1 MRKLLLIKKQ
11 KEWDKELEKEKVT
24 LPIEEF
30 YKKLDYKDKEIIL
43 NNKEI
48 LLKAIEQLNI
58 KEKSIFINLSYNQ
71 VFKQPFIF
79 EKVNLD
85 NIINDYTE
93 FLFELKEK
101 LNLKLNLDLFIS
113 LSKLENIYYINSKYK
128 IGKNL
133 IEKIENNKE
142 LRKEIGN
149 INILEE
155 IKTNDMLN
163 NIITRNIRYL
173 TNLLKI
179 KKSNTELDFNVKKY
193 FDIETI
199 KNF

>member
-1 MRKLLLIKKQ
+1 MRKMLLIKKQ

-24 LPIEEF
+24 LPIEDL

-43 NNKEI
+43 NNKKI
-48 LLKAIEQLNI
+48 LLKAISQLNI
-58 KEKSIFINLSYNQ
+58 KDMSWVISLYGYYNQ
-71 VFKQPFIF
+71 SFRLG
-79 EKVNLD
+79 KVSFD
-85 NIINDYTE
+85 NIAKDYTE

-101 LNLKLNLDLFIS
+101 LNIKLNLDLFIS

-128 IGKNL
+128 VGDEL
-133 IEKIENNKE
+133 IQKIENNNE

-149 INILEE
+149 VKIKEE
-155 IKTNDMLN
+155 IKRNDMLN
-163 NIITRNIRYL
+163 QIVTRNIRYL
-173 TNLLKI
+173 VTCLKT

>member
-24 LPIEEF
+24 LPIGEL

-43 NNKEI
+43 NNKKM

-58 KEKSIFINLSYNQ
+58 KDMSFFINLSYNQ
-71 VFKQPFIF
+71 AFKQAFILG
-79 EKVNLD
+79 KVSFD
-85 NIINDYTE
+85 NIAKDYTE

-101 LNLKLNLDLFIS
+101 INLKFDLDLFIS
-113 LSKLENIYYINSKYK
+113 LSKLENIYYINGKYK
-128 IGKNL
+128 IGEKL
-133 IEKIENNKE
+133 IQQIENNEE
-142 LRKEIGN
+142 LKKEIGN
-149 INILEE
+149 ANIFEE
-155 IKTNDMLN
+155 IKRNDMLN

-173 TNLLKI
+173 ITCLKT

-193 FDIETI
+193 FDIKTI